1 MKEANHKHNS
11 YSYHK
16 LVIHNGFAGIYLY
29 AVYATRQSQLFI
41 HIFFFSYC
49 KIMTIVPVTIIEIF

>member
-41 HIFFFSYC
+41 HIFFFLLQNNDNSSSYNY
-49 KIMTIVPVTIIEIF
+49 